1 MSRATIRVAIVAIL
15 AVAGFR
21 FLVNRVPALSPLKPL
36 SG

>member
-1 MSRATIRVAIVAIL
+1 MSRATLRMAVVAVL